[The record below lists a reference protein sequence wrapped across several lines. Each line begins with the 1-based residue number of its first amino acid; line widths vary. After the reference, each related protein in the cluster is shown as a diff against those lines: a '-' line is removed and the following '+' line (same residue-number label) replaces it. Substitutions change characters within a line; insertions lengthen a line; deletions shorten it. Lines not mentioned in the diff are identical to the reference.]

1 MRNGKADSGSAAT
14 YEIEPKSKYFEA
26 IRAIAEYEI
35 RPGNTVI
42 FLSEVDLTEVERVRA
57 CADGGHRPS
66 YTAFVVKAVA
76 LALRD
81 FPYANRRVCRRP
93 WLPFSGPRLQK
104 FHHSDVAVACERDI
118 PGAESIAF
126 LDILRDA
133 DRLSLMEIT
142 EALHELAVCDPSTNK
157 QWREF
162 STLVARLPSWL
173 STLLIRLPCLL
184 PSLWTKYRG
193 GAVLVSSPAKY
204 GVDVVAGTWTH
215 PLGVSFGIARR
226 RPVVRGESV
235 VACPTFTLTLSFDRR
250 VMAGAQAA
258 RMFRKIVERLE
269 KAESEMVVETEGPM
283 ASPEILASAAPRSR
297 MLDKTSSVKS
307 ADPESCSS

>member
-1 MRNGKADSGSAAT
+1 MSDGMRNPGSGAT
-14 YEIEPKSKYFEA
+14 YEIEPKNKYFEA

-35 RPGNTVI
+35 RPGNTVT

-57 CADGGHRPS
+57 LATGGPRPS

-104 FHHSDVAVACERDI
+104 FHNCDVAVACERDI

-133 DRLSLMEIT
+133 DRLSLTEIT
-142 EALHELAVCDPSTNK
+142 AALHDLAVCDLSTNK

-162 STLVARLPSWL
+162 STLVAWLPSCL
-173 STLLIRLPCLL
+173 STLLIRLPCLV
-184 PSLWTKYRG
+184 PRLWSKYRG

-204 GVDVVAGTWTH
+204 GVDVVAGAWTH
-215 PLGVSFGIARR
+215 PLGVSFG
-226 RPVVRGESV
+226 
-235 VACPTFTLTLSFDRR
+235 
-250 VMAGAQAA
+250 
-258 RMFRKIVERLE
+258 
-269 KAESEMVVETEGPM
+269 
-283 ASPEILASAAPRSR
+283 LAKLCAP
-297 MLDKTSSVKS
+297 SSVGRRS
-307 ADPESCSS
+307 

>member
-1 MRNGKADSGSAAT
+1 MNIRRTHHGHARSYK
-14 YEIEPKSKYFEA
+14 IEPRNRYFEA

-35 RPGNTVI
+35 RPGNTVS

-57 CADGGHRPS
+57 HADGGRRPS

-93 WLPFSGPRLQK
+93 WLPFSGPRLQA
-104 FHHSDVAVACERDI
+104 FHHQDVAVACERDI

-133 DRLSLMEIT
+133 DRLSLAEIT
-142 EALHELAVCDPSTNK
+142 EALHALATCDVSTNK

-162 STLVARLPSWL
+162 DAIISRLPSFL
-173 STLLIRLPCLL
+173 STWLLRLPCLI
-184 PSLWTKYRG
+184 PRFWETYRG

-215 PLGVSFGIARR
+215 PVGVSFGLARR
-226 RPVVRGESV
+226 RPVVRGEAI
-235 VACPTFTLTLSFDRR
+235 VACPTFTLTLNFDRR

-258 RMFRKIVERLE
+258 RFFRRIVERLE
-269 KAESEMVVETEGPM
+269 QSESELERPDAATGARGEPSSER
-283 ASPEILASAAPRSR
+283 SPTPELCSA
-297 MLDKTSSVKS
+297 
-307 ADPESCSS
+307 

>member
-1 MRNGKADSGSAAT
+1 MSGDMTNPVSNAAYT
-14 YEIEPKSKYFEA
+14 IEPKNRYFEA

-35 RPGNTVI
+35 RPGNTVM

-57 CADGGHRPS
+57 RATAGRRPS

-76 LALRD
+76 VALRD

-93 WLPFSGPRLQK
+93 WLPFSGARLQE
-104 FHHSDVAVACERDI
+104 FHHRDVAVACERDI
-118 PGAESIAF
+118 PGAESMAF
-126 LDILRDA
+126 LDVLRDA
-133 DRLSLMEIT
+133 DRLSLAEIT
-142 EALHELAVCDPSTNK
+142 EALHDLAVCDPSTNK

-173 STLLIRLPCLL
+173 STRLIRLPCLV
-184 PSLWTKYRG
+184 PSLWAKYRG

-226 RPVVRGESV
+226 RPVVRGEAIM
-235 VACPTFTLTLSFDRR
+235 ACPTFTLTLSFDRR

-258 RMFRKIVERLE
+258 RFFRQIVERLE
-269 KAESEMVVETEGPM
+269 NAETEMETEKPN
-283 ASPEILASAAPRSR
+283 APPETSTLPTLHAR
-297 MLDKTSSVKS
+297 MLDKAS
-307 ADPESCSS
+307 AVESPAPGSRRS

>member
-1 MRNGKADSGSAAT
+1 M
-14 YEIEPKSKYFEA
+14 
-26 IRAIAEYEI
+26 
-35 RPGNTVI
+35 
-42 FLSEVDLTEVERVRA
+42 
-57 CADGGHRPS
+57 
-66 YTAFVVKAVA
+66 KAVGVV
-76 LALRD
+76 LRD

-93 WLPFSGPRLQK
+93 CLPFSGPRLQK

-126 LDILRDA
+126 LDVLRDA
-133 DRLSLMEIT
+133 DRLSLAEIT
-142 EALHELAVCDPSTNK
+142 ETLHDLAVCDPSRNK

-173 STLLIRLPCLL
+173 STRLIRLPCLV
-184 PSLWTKYRG
+184 PSLWAKYRG

-226 RPVVRGESV
+226 RPVVRGEAI
-235 VACPTFTLTLSFDRR
+235 VACPTFTLSFDRR

-258 RMFRKIVERLE
+258 RFFRQIVERLE
-269 KAESEMVVETEGPM
+269 NAETEMETEKPN
-283 ASPEILASAAPRSR
+283 APPEISSRPTLRAR
-297 MLDKTSSVKS
+297 MLDKAS
-307 ADPESCSS
+307 AVESPAPGSRRS

>member
-1 MRNGKADSGSAAT
+1 MSDRVADPGAGAT
-14 YEIEPKSKYFEA
+14 YEIEPKNKFFEA

-35 RPGNTVI
+35 RPGNSVT

-57 CADGGHRPS
+57 GRSKGRTPS

-81 FPYANRRVCRRP
+81 FPYANRRVFRRP
-93 WLPFSGPRLQK
+93 WLPLSGPRLQR

-126 LDILRDA
+126 LDVLRDA

-142 EALHELAVCDPSTNK
+142 EALHNLAVCDLATNK

-162 STLVARLPSWL
+162 STLVRRLPSWL
-173 STLLIRLPCLL
+173 STLLIRLPCLV
-184 PSLWTKYRG
+184 PSLWGKYRG
-193 GAVLVSSPAKY
+193 GAVLVTSPAKY
-204 GVDVVAGTWTH
+204 GVDVIAGTWTH
-215 PLGVSFGIARR
+215 PLGVSFGLVKR
-226 RPVVRGESV
+226 RPVVRGETI

-258 RMFRKIVERLE
+258 RFFRRIVLLLE
-269 KAESEMVVETEGPM
+269 NVATEMESPANSADITTRPSLHALALDGAAVAESP
-283 ASPEILASAAPRSR
+283 
-297 MLDKTSSVKS
+297 
-307 ADPESCSS
+307 DPHLSHS

>member
-1 MRNGKADSGSAAT
+1 MSDHRAT
-14 YEIEPKSKYFEA
+14 PPSCASYEIEPRNRYFEA

-35 RPGNTVI
+35 RPGNTVT
-42 FLSEVDLTEVERVRA
+42 FMSEVDLTEVERVRDRA
-57 CADGGHRPS
+57 PGRRKPS

-104 FHHSDVAVACERDI
+104 FHHRDVAVACERDI

-133 DRLSLMEIT
+133 DHRSLAEIT
-142 EALHELAVCDPSTNK
+142 EALHDLAVCDVNTNQ

-162 STLVARLPSWL
+162 RTIVTRLPSWL
-173 STLLIRLPCLL
+173 STLLIRLPCLV
-184 PSLWTKYRG
+184 PGLWSKYRG
-193 GAVLVSSPAKY
+193 GSVLVSSPAKY
-204 GVDVVAGTWTH
+204 GVDVVAGAWTH
-215 PLGVSFGIARR
+215 PLGVSFGLAKR
-226 RPVVRGESV
+226 RPVVRGDAI
-235 VACPTFTLTLSFDRR
+235 VACPTFTLTLNFDRR

-258 RMFRKIVERLE
+258 RFFKRLVGLLE
-269 KAESEMVVETEGPM
+269 KAGTDLAGPVAPSNVAVRH
-283 ASPEILASAAPRSR
+283 ASLVPAPSQVSSRLASVPNPDRA
-297 MLDKTSSVKS
+297 
-307 ADPESCSS
+307 

>member
-1 MRNGKADSGSAAT
+1 MSGELTNPVPNAAYT
-14 YEIEPKSKYFEA
+14 IEPKNRYFEA
-26 IRAIAEYEI
+26 IRAVAEYEI
-35 RPGNTVI
+35 RPGNTVM

-57 CADGGHRPS
+57 RATAGRRPS

-76 LALRD
+76 MALRD

-93 WLPFSGPRLQK
+93 WLPFSGPRLQQ
-104 FHHSDVAVACERDI
+104 FHQSDVAVACERDI

-126 LDILRDA
+126 LDVLRDA
-133 DRLSLMEIT
+133 DRLSLAEIT
-142 EALHELAVCDPSTNK
+142 EALHHLAVCDPSTNK

-173 STLLIRLPCLL
+173 STLLIRLPCLV
-184 PSLWTKYRG
+184 PSLWAEYRG

-226 RPVVRGESV
+226 RPVVRGEAIM
-235 VACPTFTLTLSFDRR
+235 ACPTFTLTLSFDRR

-258 RMFRKIVERLE
+258 RFFRQIVERLE
-269 KAESEMVVETEGPM
+269 NAETEMETEKPNVP
-283 ASPEILASAAPRSR
+283 PEISTRPTLHAR
-297 MLDKTSSVKS
+297 MLDEVS
-307 ADPESCSS
+307 AVESPAPGSRRS

>member
-1 MRNGKADSGSAAT
+1 MTGFVSGAPF
-14 YEIEPKSKYFEA
+14 EIEPKNKCFEA

-35 RPGNTVI
+35 RPGNTVM
-42 FLSEVDLTEVERVRA
+42 FLSEVDLTEVERVRS
-57 CADGGHRPS
+57 CAAGGGRPS

-93 WLPFSGPRLQK
+93 WLPLSGPRLQK

-126 LDILRDA
+126 LDILRNA
-133 DRLSLMEIT
+133 DRLSLDEIT
-142 EALHELAVCDPSTNK
+142 AALHDLAVCDPSTNK

-162 STLVARLPSWL
+162 STIVARLPSWL
-173 STLLIRLPCLL
+173 STRLIRLPCLV

-193 GAVLVSSPAKY
+193 AAVLVSSPAKY
-204 GVDVVAGTWTH
+204 GVDVIAGTWTH

-226 RPVVRGESV
+226 RPVVRGEAI

-258 RMFRKIVERLE
+258 RFFRRIVERLE
-269 KAESEMVVETEGPM
+269 TAETAMGMETSRPNVV
-283 ASPEILASAAPRSR
+283 PEILTQAAPYERI
-297 MLDKTSSVKS
+297 LDKVSSVES
-307 ADPESCSS
+307 RDPESCRS